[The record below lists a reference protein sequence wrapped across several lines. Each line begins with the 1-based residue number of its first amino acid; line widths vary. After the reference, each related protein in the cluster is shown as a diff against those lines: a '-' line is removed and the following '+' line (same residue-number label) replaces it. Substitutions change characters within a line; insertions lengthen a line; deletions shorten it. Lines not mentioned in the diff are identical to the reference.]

1 MTEIELM
8 APAKI
13 NLALD
18 VKGIRPDGY
27 HDVQMIM
34 QSISLADRIFVKRTR
49 GESRITS
56 SVTNIPLDGN
66 NIAMKAWLLM
76 KSRFGLPGELAIH
89 IEKKIPVEAGL
100 AGGST
105 NAAAVLKGVN
115 VLFDLNLENFSLA
128 KIGAELG
135 ADVPFCV
142 FGGTALAEGI
152 GEILTPLPSPPKIWL
167 CLVNPGY
174 GVSTAKIY
182 QQFDSVNVDRHPD
195 ISGVVKAINTGNTRL
210 IMEKLLN
217 VLENVTLS
225 IYPELVNIKS
235 RLSEMGLFPLMSGSG
250 PTILG
255 LAETED
261 KVLQAASE
269 LRGKWKFVGT
279 AHTV

>member
-1 MTEIELM
+1 MTEVELM

-18 VKGIRPDGY
+18 VIGIRPDGY
-27 HDVQMIM
+27 HDVRMIM
-34 QSISLADRIFVKRTR
+34 QSISLADQIFIKRTFS
-49 GESRITS
+49 ESRVTS
-56 SVTNIPLDGN
+56 SAANIPLDRD

-89 IEKKIPVEAGL
+89 IEKKIPVAAGL

-115 VLFDLNLENFSLA
+115 MLFNLNLMNSQLA

-269 LRGKWKFVGT
+269 LSGKWKLVWT
-279 AHTV
+279 AHTI